1 MTFDEAETKVARLA
15 VEENCYILMA
25 RGLEEKAAELK
36 ELAKF
41 YRERAQALCHQQS
54 KIWQETNE
62 S

>member
-1 MTFDEAETKVARLA
+1 MIFADAEIKVCKLA
-15 VEENCYILMA
+15 IEENCYILMA
-25 RGLEEKAAELK
+25 RGLEEKSAELK

-41 YRERAQALCHQQS
+41 YRERAQALCHQQN

>member
-1 MTFDEAETKVARLA
+1 MDYAEKEIKVARLA

-25 RGLEEKAAELK
+25 RGLEEKSAELK

-41 YRERAQALCHQQS
+41 YRERAQALCHQQN